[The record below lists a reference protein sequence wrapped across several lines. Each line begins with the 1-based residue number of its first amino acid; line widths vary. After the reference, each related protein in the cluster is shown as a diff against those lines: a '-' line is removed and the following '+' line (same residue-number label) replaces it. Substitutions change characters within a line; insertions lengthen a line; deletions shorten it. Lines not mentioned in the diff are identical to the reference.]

1 MLISVA
7 GVSAL
12 TNALGKNNDSTE
24 TNPGHGLR
32 KTNNLRGPTKQMRAV
47 SRNINTS
54 SEKNNNN
61 NSHSKEWFRLNIRLA
76 PKQPLILKTYCLT
89 LLRTFDIH
97 EFFTQ
102 IIPRKSDS
110 LIIISVQNY

>member
-1 MLISVA
+1 MKEHLLISVA

-61 NSHSKEWFRLNIRLA
+61 NNSHSKERFRLNI
-76 PKQPLILKTYCLT
+76 
-89 LLRTFDIH
+89 
-97 EFFTQ
+97 
-102 IIPRKSDS
+102 
-110 LIIISVQNY
+110 